1 MLIMRTSKKYRT
13 DDINWLLK
21 EIDVKDISEVEGM
34 TVSEFVEKY
43 ADKHFSN
50 ICLDKLLEMG
60 TVYVPEG
67 QMLVKDLPVSTRLK
81 NILLRNDVYVLSDIV
96 KYSREDIVRFR
107 NLGEATLKELE
118 EMCEKEN
125 IRIMSINEIADRM
138 LGVRF
143 TYHQLFK
150 MFHMHIWYPEDFLDL
165 TEEQITELTRLD
177 TGMIQKIKKVQKL
190 YKK

>member
-1 MLIMRTSKKYRT
+1 MRTSKKYQT

-43 ADKHFSN
+43 ADTHFRN

-60 TVYVPEG
+60 VVHVPEG
-67 QMLVKDLPVSTRLK
+67 QLLVKDLPINTRLK

-96 KYSREDIVRFR
+96 KYSREDIIRFR

-118 EMCEKEN
+118 ELCEKEN

-143 TYHQLFK
+143 TYHQLLK

-190 YKK
+190 CSKV

>member
-1 MLIMRTSKKYRT
+1 MLVMRTSKKYRT

-21 EIDVKDISEVEGM
+21 EIGVKDISEVNGM

-60 TVYVPEG
+60 EVHVLEG
-67 QMLVKDLPVSTRLK
+67 QLLVKDLPISTRLK

-96 KYSREDIVRFR
+96 KYSREDIIRFR
-107 NLGEATLKELE
+107 NLGEATLRELE
-118 EMCEKEN
+118 ELCEKED

-150 MFHMHIWYPEDFLDL
+150 MFHMHIWYPEDFLNL
-165 TEEQITELTRLD
+165 TEEQITDLTQLD
-177 TGMIQKIKKVQKL
+177 PGMFKKIKKVMEKNL
-190 YKK
+190 S